1 MIARRCAAALL
12 GASFLILSGCGYA
25 LVGRG
30 SNIPEDIQEV
40 YIRPLENRTPRS
52 QVEQELTR
60 AIAEELVQRQRF
72 TVVGSPEE
80 ADAEISGAVV
90 FYGATPV
97 TFDAEGRATEYEI
110 AITAQIVFK
119 RTGGDTT
126 PIPPEAVTGQVTA
139 PAPADATGAT
149 TGTAPEPPPAVPGTA
164 APGGQGRDLA
174 HGLEP
179 PTIPSTEQYTPA
191 APVIDPSIIW
201 STDRYTFRETYPITA
216 GADYVDLEDTAIEE
230 AAERFA
236 ETMVSDLL
244 EGL

>member
-12 GASFLILSGCGYA
+12 GVSFVILSGCGYA

-30 SNIPEDIQEV
+30 SNIPEDIREV

-72 TVVGSPEE
+72 AVVGSPEE

-90 FYGATPV
+90 FYGATPI

-119 RTGGDTT
+119 RTGGAATPPVPPTT
-126 PIPPEAVTGQVTA
+126 VTGQVTV

-149 TGTAPEPPPAVPGTA
+149 TATAPEPPPAVPGTA
-164 APGGQGRDLA
+164 GTPPGTPGAPAR
-174 HGLEP
+174 
-179 PTIPSTEQYTPA
+179 PA

-201 STDRYTFRETYPITA
+201 SNDRYTFRETYPITA

-244 EGL
+244 EGF